1 MHLSLQSCKMMSLPS
16 DPNTVLLFQF
26 SLDNSSEIDDGFVF
40 DIHPSLLVDCRK
52 LIIGEKIGEGG
63 YSFVYKGWSVH
74 IAYYELFLLVL
85 LMIRL
90 FHTCEHIIFV

>member
-1 MHLSLQSCKMMSLPS
+1 MMSLPS
-16 DPNTVLLFQF
+16 VQNSMLLFQL
-26 SLDNSSEIDDGFVF
+26 SLDNSSELDDGFVF

-63 YSFVYKGWSVH
+63 YSSVYKGWLVP
-74 IAYYELFLLVL
+74 IAYYELCLIVL

-90 FHTCEHIIFV
+90 FHTCEYIIFV

>member
-1 MHLSLQSCKMMSLPS
+1 M
-16 DPNTVLLFQF
+16 LLFQF
-26 SLDNSSEIDDGFVF
+26 SLDNASEFDDDFVF

-63 YSFVYKGWSVH
+63 YSSVYKGWSVP
-74 IAYYELFLLVL
+74 IAYYELCLLVL

-90 FHTCEHIIFV
+90 FHTCEYIIFV